1 MSITDEL
8 HRLGN
13 SARRLNA
20 GSDSLNEAIQQIDK
34 LLGRL
39 NVGLDYVHPRPLAE
53 TTRVDHSGKRVIDLV
68 YVAYLKVDRSYHL
81 AIRTTKVLES
91 RLQLATQTPGKDV
104 KLLNAPRPVRFAAVD
119 MLPEVVEGLATQV
132 DEMVAAMERRQKTA
146 DSLLRNLEAIA
157 GDGGRLTRMPEVTA
171 QAQSQSQSQ
180 SQSQASH
187 ASASSSAHNMV
198 PGDPGASSS
207 SSMVASP
214 AAYES
219 TSAPVVQPSPRTEFY
234 PGTGHKTEPTPVVA
248 PEESPRKTVPI
259 GSNALSRLQSDR
271 R

>member
-171 QAQSQSQSQ
+171 AASQSQH
-180 SQSQASH
+180 SQATH
-187 ASASSSAHNMV
+187 ASASSSAHNMI

-219 TSAPVVQPSPRTEFY
+219 TSAPVEPAPRTEFY
-234 PGTGHKTEPTPVVA
+234 PGTGHKTEPTPVV
-248 PEESPRKTVPI
+248 PPDDSPRKTVPI

>member
-171 QAQSQSQSQ
+171 QAQP
-180 SQSQASH
+180 QASH

-219 TSAPVVQPSPRTEFY
+219 TSAPVVQPAPRTEFY

-248 PEESPRKTVPI
+248 PEDGPRKTVPI

-271 R
+271 G

>member
-1 MSITDEL
+1 MGITDEL

-20 GSDSLNEAIQQIDK
+20 GSDSLNDAIQRIDK

-68 YVAYLKVDRSYHL
+68 YVAYLKVDRGYHL

-157 GDGGRLTRMPEVTA
+157 GESGRLTRAPVV
-171 QAQSQSQSQ
+171 QPS
-180 SQSQASH
+180 
-187 ASASSSAHNMV
+187 SASSSSHGVV
-198 PGDPGASSS
+198 PGDPSASSS
-207 SSMVASP
+207 SSMTATP
-214 AAYES
+214 TTQETPEAGA
-219 TSAPVVQPSPRTEFY
+219 PRTEFY
-234 PGTGHKTEPTPVVA
+234 PGTGQTEKTPVVPA
-248 PEESPRKTVPI
+248 DEPRSKDGPRKTVPI
-259 GSNALSRLQSDR
+259 GSNALSRIQTDR
-271 R
+271 G